1 MAAKHALLSV
11 GVMRHVLGEAVFKD
25 LQREVSKTVQRTV
38 GNYDMFVYRH
48 IQSYRTMQYNAVNM
62 NI

>member
-25 LQREVSKTVQRTV
+25 LQREVCKRVQYILDSHT
-38 GNYDMFVYRH
+38 
-48 IQSYRTMQYNAVNM
+48 QS
-62 NI
+62 